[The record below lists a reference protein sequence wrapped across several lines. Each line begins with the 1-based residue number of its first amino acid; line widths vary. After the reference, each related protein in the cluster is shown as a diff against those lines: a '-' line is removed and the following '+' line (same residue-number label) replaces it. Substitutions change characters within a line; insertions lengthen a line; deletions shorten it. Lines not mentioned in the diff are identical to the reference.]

1 MGSSLNSHA
10 QRDLAPR
17 KPRARHAAARADPG
31 VPQRLRG
38 LPRDG
43 RGAAGGAVLLQLQG
57 AVPGGGVGPAAHAA
71 AGGGAGPRG
80 ARDQHLGQLGAVLR
94 GAGARGGGAVH
105 GVQPE
110 SAEHSLHRRARR
122 RRHAVARVQTRNG
135 GREDRAG
142 AYALVGQRGRG
153 EAKGDE
159 RALQSAA

>member
-1 MGSSLNSHA
+1 MGS
-10 QRDLAPR
+10 
-17 KPRARHAAARADPG
+17 
-31 VPQRLRG
+31 
-38 LPRDG
+38 
-43 RGAAGGAVLLQLQG
+43 
-57 AVPGGGVGPAAHAA
+57 AAHAA

-105 GVQPE
+105 GVQSE
-110 SAEHSLHRRARR
+110 SAQHSVHRRTRR

-142 AYALVGQRGRG
+142 PYALVGERRRSQG
-153 EAKGDE
+153 KGYQ